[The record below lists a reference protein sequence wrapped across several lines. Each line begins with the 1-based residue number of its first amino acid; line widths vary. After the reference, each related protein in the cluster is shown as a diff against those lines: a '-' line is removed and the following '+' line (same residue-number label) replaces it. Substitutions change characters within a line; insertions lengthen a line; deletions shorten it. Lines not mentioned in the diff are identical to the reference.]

1 MPLAREQIRVQD
13 RYHVIIWKPIE
24 SLYLC
29 HVTYNQRCLIGL
41 FTSSAN
47 HRLAS
52 RAESRDCAV
61 MSQIRSYPKHVTF
74 IFRHKV
80 SISKDKMSPNQTFSI
95 EKMEK
100 LMRYS
105 PFMPLA
111 LPQYCNWATS
121 VRQRHLSASDICPT
135 AELGISDRCRSRTGI
150 GFCDIRLIKFVNS
163 DHIRMS
169 EAYG

>member
-1 MPLAREQIRVQD
+1 
-13 RYHVIIWKPIE
+13 
-24 SLYLC
+24 
-29 HVTYNQRCLIGL
+29 
-41 FTSSAN
+41 
-47 HRLAS
+47 
-52 RAESRDCAV
+52 
-61 MSQIRSYPKHVTF
+61 MSQIRSYPEHVTF

-80 SISKDKMSPNQTFSI
+80 SISKDKMSPNQTFSM

-100 LMRYS
+100 LMIYS

-111 LPQYCNWATS
+111 LPQYCDWATS
-121 VRQRHLSASDICPT
+121 VRQRHLSVSDICPT

-150 GFCDIRLIKFVNS
+150 GFCDIRPITFVNS